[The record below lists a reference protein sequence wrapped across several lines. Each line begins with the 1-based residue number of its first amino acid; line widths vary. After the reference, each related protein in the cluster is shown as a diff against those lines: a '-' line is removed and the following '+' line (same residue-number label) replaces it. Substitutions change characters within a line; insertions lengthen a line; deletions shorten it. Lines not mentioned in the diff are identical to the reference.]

1 MGLGRSVPLTVF
13 ETELLL
19 ISKYKKGQID
29 WLRNG
34 VRIEQVAG
42 CSIGELLLRATV
54 ARRGLSEQF
63 LKSAG
68 ILLKA
73 KPARH
78 RDAISRSYYAM
89 YHAARAVVYLDH
101 QGDDHQEHDQLHRFI
116 PADFP
121 DSALWQNELK
131 EARLKR
137 NEADYDFL
145 PRGNVPFRKASL
157 SLFGKARAFH
167 LVCATYLRGRGCPI

>member
-1 MGLGRSVPLTVF
+1 VALSPL
-13 ETELLL
+13 EMQILL

-34 VRIEQVAG
+34 IQIERLSGQTINDLVLQA
-42 CSIGELLLRATV
+42 CS
-54 ARRGLSEQF
+54 ARHSLAAHF
-63 LKSAG
+63 LQSAAM
-68 ILLKA
+68 LLKM

-89 YHAARAVVYLDH
+89 YHAARAVVYLDY
-101 QGDDHQEHDQLHRFI
+101 QGDDHQEHNELHKHI

-121 DSALWQNELK
+121 DMATWQNELK

-137 NEADYDFL
+137 NEADYDFF
-145 PRGNVPFRKASL
+145 PKANSAFRAASG
-157 SLFGKARAFH
+157 SLFGKAKEFH
-167 LVCATYLRGRGCPI
+167 ERSAEYLGSRGCTL